1 VLKVERGEKM
11 VRVHEKVKELVRHR
25 WVVFVCAMWDMSFA
39 GTSYMF
45 GSISPVIKS
54 SMGFNQKQVAF
65 LSVAKDLGDNVGL
78 LAGKFSQ
85 LYPISSLILV
95 GVFQNVLGY
104 GLVWLVVTH
113 RLPALPLWLVGSLP
127 YSHANILQTSG
138 WKYNTECKF

>member
-1 VLKVERGEKM
+1 MWVWKCDWKRRVEKKM
-11 VRVHEKVKELVRHR
+11 VWVHEKVKGFVRHR

-65 LSVAKDLGDNVGL
+65 MSVAKDLGDNVGL
-78 LAGKFSQ
+78 LAGRFSQ
-85 LYPISSLILV
+85 LYPISALILV
-95 GVFQNVLGY
+95 GVLHNVLGY

-113 RLPALPLWLVGSLP
+113 RLPALPLWLVCSLP
-127 YSHANILQTSG
+127 NSQT
-138 WKYNTECKF
+138 NTPFSLLC

>member
-1 VLKVERGEKM
+1 M
-11 VRVHEKVKELVRHR
+11 NEKVKGFVGHR

-78 LAGKFSQ
+78 LAGKISQ
-85 LYPISSLILV
+85 ASPVWGLILV
-95 GVFQNVLGY
+95 GVVQNVVGY

-113 RLPALPLWLVGSLP
+113 QLPALPLWLVSSIQQSNGFFLFNRG
-127 YSHANILQTSG
+127 NILPLYIKTSYCN
-138 WKYNTECKF
+138 W